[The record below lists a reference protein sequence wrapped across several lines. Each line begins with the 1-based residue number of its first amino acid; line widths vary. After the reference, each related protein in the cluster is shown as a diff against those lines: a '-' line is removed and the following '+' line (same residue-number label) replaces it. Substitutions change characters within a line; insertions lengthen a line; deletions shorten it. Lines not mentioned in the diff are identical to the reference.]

1 MCKAC
6 LSSPRVI
13 ILASILRRRDQFAE
27 KSVPHL
33 LVKRFLV
40 PSDYSADETWRL
52 VEWCRGL
59 GANEFTIDPLGFDTI
74 GKNAARWFERAVRS
88 QRRET
93 GIRER
98 MSGPTADALTR
109 ATELWALNE
118 STVDVLKRALPN
130 GLFEYE
136 PRDGGWFE
144 DPILYRD
151 GQLMLGVLSH
161 EAFAVLRVS
170 DSEVAQLAAAGFPN
184 HDSLPRIG

>member
-1 MCKAC
+1 M
-6 LSSPRVI
+6 
-13 ILASILRRRDQFAE
+13 
-27 KSVPHL
+27 

-40 PSDYSADETWRL
+40 PSDYSAEETWRL
-52 VEWCRGL
+52 VDWCRGA
-59 GANEFTIDPLGFDTI
+59 GADEFTVDPLGFDTI
-74 GKNAARWFERAVRS
+74 GKNASRWFENAVRS
-88 QRRET
+88 HRRET

-109 ATELWALNE
+109 ATELWSLNE
-118 STVDVLKRALPN
+118 ATIGVLKQALRN

-144 DPILYRD
+144 DPILYRE

-170 DSEVAQLAAAGFPN
+170 ADEVAQLAEAGLPS

>member
-1 MCKAC
+1 M
-6 LSSPRVI
+6 
-13 ILASILRRRDQFAE
+13 
-27 KSVPHL
+27 

-40 PSDYSADETWRL
+40 PSDYSAEETWRV
-52 VEWCRGL
+52 VEWCRDH
-59 GANEFTIDPLGFDTI
+59 GASEFTVDPLGFDTT
-74 GKNAARWFERAVRS
+74 GKNVSKWLASALGKH
-88 QRRET
+88 RRQS

-109 ATELWALNE
+109 ATELWTLDE
-118 STVDVLKRALPN
+118 SSIDVLKKALPN
-130 GLFEYE
+130 GFFEYE

-170 DSEVAQLAAAGFPN
+170 ESELEQLAAAGFPS